1 MAEEEQ
7 EAEEVASRM
16 VLATPN
22 LNEGQTG
29 QLRDLLKEY
38 DDVVCQKIGQVEG
51 VDHKIETGEHA
62 CSS

>member
-1 MAEEEQ
+1 MFKNPSIAHVNRLNKARKNPEAHVGITCGNGIGKEQ

-29 QLRDLLKEY
+29 T
-38 DDVVCQKIGQVEG
+38 C
-51 VDHKIETGEHA
+51 
-62 CSS
+62 

>member
-1 MAEEEQ
+1 MNRLNKARKNPEAHVGITCGNGIGKEQ

-29 QLRDLLKEY
+29 T
-38 DDVVCQKIGQVEG
+38 C
-51 VDHKIETGEHA
+51 
-62 CSS
+62 